1 MYNITEKKILLY
13 VKLKYCNII
22 PNSLYLLY
30 LLYILTFQTVVGLVD
45 VIQTSTS
52 LLLVIGQFKSAR
64 R

>member
-22 PNSLYLLY
+22 PNSYYLLY

-64 R
+64 T